1 MQTNT
6 LIAPEPS
13 AKTKLRLFTLYA
25 DFSAGV
31 RAKRM
36 MSRLAS
42 LARDWNVSAE
52 MWKLDSIA
60 PVGPIR
66 DMIAQEAGE
75 SDVLVIAVS
84 AVNPPDPA
92 VSGWLQTLLP
102 WKTNRPA
109 PGLLL
114 GLLGDE
120 EHKVGEAN
128 WLVTELTTFASHTH
142 MDLAWHWVGFDRVED
157 ADWPDVALTKLLD
170 RKRTGERNLEGGMAI
185 VTST

>member
-1 MQTNT
+1 MHTNT
-6 LIAPEPS
+6 LIAPEPA
-13 AKTKLRLFTLYA
+13 AKTKLRLFTLYG

-36 MSRLAS
+36 MSRMTS
-42 LARDWNVSAE
+42 LAGRDWNVSTE

-60 PVGPIR
+60 PVGFIR

-75 SDVLVIAVS
+75 SDVLVIAAS
-84 AVNPPDPA
+84 AVSQPEPA
-92 VSGWLQTLLP
+92 VTRWLQTLAP
-102 WKTNRPA
+102 WKANRPG

-128 WLVTELTTFASHTH
+128 WLVLELAGFAQQAR
-142 MDLAWHWVGFDRVED
+142 MDVAWHSVGYDRVED
-157 ADWPDVALTKLLD
+157 ADWPDAALLKLLD
-170 RKRTGERNLEGGMAI
+170 RKRAGDRDLRGVTI